1 MKLESA
7 TPLSVLSPLATPDCN
22 ALLTSLKES
31 LNRASSI
38 DLWSRMERNHNA
50 RHCWWPGQHPS
61 CVRPLMPGQARPLP
75 WPNCADLRIRLV
87 DTVIKEYGDLLD
99 LAERRVVPRILPAL
113 GDPTDD
119 VNMAKAASW
128 GSVFE
133 YYNELAEY
141 ELQRAKSQW
150 RGVAWEYGH
159 GIVYVGWDEQRQML
173 KKTLTAEQVMQL
185 IAMETV
191 QAQEASGLQ
200 VSQQVVDAAYA
211 GAAQTVMDKELK
223 PFLVDELQKID
234 PEMTPREAK
243 RVAGLLKRDA
253 PVDYYVPKI
262 VRAAPELRALTPG
275 LDVFYP
281 PETTSIQK
289 APYVVMPEWWSDVEM
304 KANVTTR
311 GWDKKAV
318 ESIIEKCTAGRS
330 SFLNSI
336 VTGWSSTCGAS
347 WLLTGGMVGMGVQY
361 SDATDKNCRQ
371 WQLLRVSYRASDPE
385 TGVPVLYTT
394 IFHPDLPDQPV
405 FHGASVDDHAQYPY
419 REYVRESDAPTMWAS
434 RGIGELS
441 FSEQEE
447 LRFQANFCFDNAA
460 ISIRPPY
467 EVSSRSEIA
476 VGGLSPGMR
485 VTTSSSGANSGVR
498 KIDIAGDA
506 RWSIEVQNMALAR
519 TNNYHKMG
527 AAPEMNPIAQQTAQ
541 QARVNE
547 WVLAVKQANKMIFA
561 CIQQHCPDV
570 VKATAINGNPAN
582 LEITREEI
590 QGEFSIFMEF
600 DVATL
605 DPKALE
611 ARAKMVRE
619 FVAPLDNAGVLQI
632 APLLKEMMM
641 GINPQ
646 WGKMVSTEGE
656 AGKKQEELAITNAMR
671 ALLGLEPN
679 YISGGNPKL
688 RLAVTD
694 KILMLPA
701 LDEKGEPIPD
711 PRTGQPLPGY
721 AQTMVNAR
729 PDVMALFV
737 NLRKH
742 EEYEA
747 AQQENVEIGRKGVKP
762 IQDAA

>member
-1 MKLESA
+1 MKLSPV
-7 TPLSVLSPLATPDCN
+7 TPLSALSPLETPDCN

-38 DLWSRMERNHNA
+38 DLWSRMERNHYA
-50 RHCWWPGQHPS
+50 RHAWWPGQHPS
-61 CVRPLMPGQARPLP
+61 CVRPLVPGQPRPMP
-75 WPNCADLRIRLV
+75 WPNCADLRVRLV

-99 LAERRVVPRILPAL
+99 LAERRVVPRILPAM

-150 RGVAWEYGH
+150 RGIAWEYGH
-159 GIVYVGWDEQRQML
+159 GVVYVGWDEQRQMQ
-173 KKTLTAEQVMQL
+173 KKTLSAEQVMQL
-185 IAMETV
+185 IAMEAV
-191 QAQEASGLQ
+191 QGMEESGMQ
-200 VSQQVVDAAYA
+200 VSEQVADAALA
-211 GAAQTVMDKELK
+211 GATEVVMDKTLK
-223 PFLVDELQKID
+223 PSLVDALQRID

-262 VRAAPELRALTPG
+262 VRAAPEMRALTPG

-289 APYVVMPEWWSDVEM
+289 APHITMPEWWSDVDM

-311 GWDKKAV
+311 EWNEKAV
-318 ESIIEKCTAGRS
+318 EAIIEKCTAGRS

-336 VTGWSSTCGAS
+336 VSGWSSGAS

-371 WQLLRVSYRASDPE
+371 WQLIRVSYRASDPE

-419 REYVRESDAPTMWAS
+419 REYVREPDAPTMWAS

-447 LRFQANFCFDNAA
+447 IRFQANFCFDNAA
-460 ISIRPPY
+460 ITIRPPY
-467 EVSSRSEIA
+467 EVNSRSEIA
-476 VGGLSPGMR
+476 VGGLAPGQR
-485 VTTSSSGANSGVR
+485 VTTSSTGQNRGVQ
-498 KIDIAGDA
+498 KIDIGGDA
-506 RWSIEVQNMALAR
+506 KNSIDVQSMALAR
-519 TNNYHKMG
+519 ANNYHKMG

-561 CIQQHCPDV
+561 TIQQHCPEV

-619 FVAPLDNAGVLQI
+619 FVAPLDKEGLLQL
-632 APLLKEMMM
+632 APLLKEIMM
-641 GINPQ
+641 GINPT
-646 WGKMVSTEGE
+646 WGKMVSTPNAAKKEQEG
-656 AGKKQEELAITNAMR
+656 LAIMNAMR
-671 ALLGLEPN
+671 ALLGLEPE

-688 RLAVTD
+688 RLGVTQ
-694 KILMLPA
+694 KILSLPA
-701 LDEKGEPIPD
+701 LDEKGEPIVD
-711 PRTGQPLPGY
+711 EVSGQPLPGY
-721 AQTMVNAR
+721 AQTMVAAR
-729 PDVMALFV
+729 PDVKALFI
-737 NLRKH
+737 NLMKH
-742 EEYEA
+742 EQFESD
-747 AQQENVEIGRKGVKP
+747 QQENVEIGRIGVEP
-762 IQDAA
+762 IQQAA

>member
-1 MKLESA
+1 MKLDSV
-7 TPLSVLSPLATPDCN
+7 TPLSVLSPLETPDCN
-22 ALLTSLKES
+22 ALLTSIKES

-38 DLWSRMERNHNA
+38 NLWSRMEQNHYA
-50 RHCWWPGQHPS
+50 RYCWWPGQDPS
-61 CVRPLMPGQARPLP
+61 CVRVPRVGQRPPSP
-75 WPNCADLRIRLV
+75 WPYCGDLRVRLV

-113 GDPTDD
+113 GDPTNET
-119 VNMAKAASW
+119 NMAMAASW

-141 ELQRAKSQW
+141 ELQRAKAQW
-150 RGVAWEYGH
+150 RGIAWEYGH
-159 GIVYVGWDEQRQML
+159 GIVYVGWDEQRQMM
-173 KKTLTAEQVMQL
+173 KRTLDAEQVMQL
-185 IAMETV
+185 IAMEAV
-191 QAQEASGLQ
+191 QGSDDPGAE
-200 VSQQVVDAAYA
+200 DAAMA
-211 GAAQTVMDKELK
+211 GAAMLVMDRDMKAPLIAA
-223 PFLVDELQKID
+223 LQRID

-243 RVAGLLKRDA
+243 RVAGLLKGDK

-262 VRAAPELRALTPG
+262 VRAAPQMRALTPG

-281 PETTSIQK
+281 PETTTIQK
-289 APYVVMPEWWSDVEM
+289 APYVVMPEWWGDVEM
-304 KANVTTR
+304 RANVTTR
-311 GWDKKAV
+311 DWDSAAV
-318 ESIIEKCTAGRS
+318 EAIIKLCTAGRS

-336 VTGWSSTCGAS
+336 VTGWSSGGS

-405 FHGASVDDHAQYPY
+405 FHGASVDDHAQYPF
-419 REYVRESDAPTMWAS
+419 REYCRESDAPTMWSS

-447 LRFQANFCFDNAA
+447 IRFQANFCFDNAA

-467 EVSSRSEIA
+467 EVNGRSEVA
-476 VGGLSPGMR
+476 VGGLAPGQR
-485 VTTSSSGANSGVR
+485 VVTTSSGPNSGVK
-498 KIDIAGDA
+498 KIDVGGDA
-506 RWSIEVQNMALAR
+506 SNSIEVQRMALGR
-519 TNNYHKMG
+519 SNNYHKMG
-527 AAPEMNPIAQQTAQ
+527 VAPEMNPISQQTAQ

-561 CIQQHCPDV
+561 TIQQHCPEV

-582 LEITREEI
+582 LDITREQI

-619 FVAPLDNAGVLQI
+619 FVAPLDKEGLLQL
-632 APLLKEMMM
+632 APLLKEIMM

-646 WGKMVSTEGE
+646 WGKMVSDPQA
-656 AGKKQEELAITNAMR
+656 AGKQQEELAIMNAMR

-688 RLAVTD
+688 RLGVTE
-694 KILMLPA
+694 KILSLPA
-701 LDEKGEPIPD
+701 LDEKGQPIID
-711 PRTGQPLPGY
+711 AATGQPLPGY

-729 PDVMALFV
+729 PDVLALFQ
-737 NLRKH
+737 NLMKH
-742 EEYEA
+742 EQFEA
-747 AQQENVEIGRKGVKP
+747 DQQENVEIGRIGVEP
-762 IQDAA
+762 IQKMGS